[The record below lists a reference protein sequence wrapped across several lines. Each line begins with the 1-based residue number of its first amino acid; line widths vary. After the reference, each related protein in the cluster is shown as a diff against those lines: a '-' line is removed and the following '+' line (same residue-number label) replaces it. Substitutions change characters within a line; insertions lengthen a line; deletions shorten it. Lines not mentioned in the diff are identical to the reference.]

1 MNVSALRRELRVLR
15 EKIGEASAT
24 TAQIDDP
31 VSWAEQIS
39 GFDLDEWQKGVLR
52 SEAKRLLLLCSRQSG
67 KSEAVALLAAAIAF
81 SGGAVIAV
89 GPSLRQSANLFR
101 RMRGHLQ
108 KAGARFTRE
117 TTTEIALV
125 GGGWATCLPGDRPSM
140 LRGLS
145 LRHSGQA
152 ALLIDEA
159 AFVKDGLWPV
169 ASPMLAAAPD
179 ARLVMLSTPA
189 GPVGEF
195 HRAWTDEA
203 ATFERIT
210 VKASDCPRISKEFLE
225 EEKRRLGILFDQ
237 EYLCQFLAS
246 GASVFSADAL
256 AAMFAKDIA
265 PKAETEEI
273 EQAFDWGNLLPSS
286 AKPHKMWSD

>member
-1 MNVSALRRELRVLR
+1 VSLPALRRELRSLK

-24 TAQIDDP
+24 SSQIEDP
-31 VSWAEQIS
+31 VAWAEMIS
-39 GFDLDEWQKGVLR
+39 GLDLDEWQKGVLR
-52 SEAKRLLLLCSRQSG
+52 STAKRLMLLCSRQSG
-67 KSEAVALLAAAIAF
+67 KSEAVALLAAVIAVR
-81 SGGAVIAV
+81 GGAVIAV

-101 RMRGHLQ
+101 RMRAHLQ

-117 TTTEIALV
+117 TTTEISLV

-145 LRHSGQA
+145 LRHTGEA

-159 AFVKDGLWPV
+159 AFTKAELWPV

-195 HRAWTDEA
+195 HRAWTDESGV
-203 ATFERIT
+203 FERIT
-210 VKASDCPRISKEFLE
+210 VKASDCPRISPAFLE
-225 EEKRRLGILFDQ
+225 EEKRRLGVLFEQ
-237 EYLCQFLAS
+237 EYLCKFIAS

-265 PKAETEEI
+265 RPETQEI
-273 EQAFDWGNLLPSS
+273 EQAFNWGGLIPSS
-286 AKPHKMWSD
+286 TKMWSDD